1 MIDLER
7 AWEIEHLPIPE
18 RRRAIRELGWH
29 DERRYYARL
38 LRELEAPESRWA
50 LGSSRWSQLRRLA
63 SVGSY
68 RGLWAPEELS
78 GQLRLPV
85 GTRFAPST
93 GGAEG

>member
-18 RRRAIRELGWH
+18 RRRAIRDLGWT

-38 LRELEAPESRWA
+38 LRELEDPGARQRLGPSRWD
-50 LGSSRWSQLRRLA
+50 QLRRLA

-78 GQLRLPV
+78 GQLRMEL
-85 GTRFAPST
+85 A
-93 GGAEG
+93 